1 MTALKLLH
9 PLIALAAAPLLP
21 GVINRTKALFAGRTG
36 QPVLQLY
43 YDLWKLLRKG
53 AVYSRSTTWIFRL
66 GPMIG
71 ISVALLALTIL
82 PFGGLPAAI
91 RFEGDLILFAY
102 LFGLARF
109 FTIVMALDTGS
120 SFEGM
125 GAAREATF
133 STLCEPALLIGLA
146 AITKYTGSVSLSQ
159 MFSSLRFSDWGQ
171 AGPAF
176 ILVGSALL
184 IVFLTENSRMPIDDP
199 NTHLELTMIHEVM
212 ILDHSG
218 PDLALILYAAAL
230 KLWLLGTLLIGIV
243 VPVHSGHPALDV
255 LIAVLCMALLAV
267 LVGIIESS
275 MARIRL
281 LHVPA
286 LLIGA
291 TTLSVLALVLTA
303 R

>member
-1 MTALKLLH
+1 
-9 PLIALAAAPLLP
+9 
-21 GVINRTKALFAGRTG
+21 
-36 QPVLQLY
+36 
-43 YDLWKLLRKG
+43 
-53 AVYSRSTTWIFRL
+53 
-66 GPMIG
+66 
-71 ISVALLALTIL
+71 
-82 PFGGLPAAI
+82 
-91 RFEGDLILFAY
+91 
-102 LFGLARF
+102 
-109 FTIVMALDTGS
+109 
-120 SFEGM
+120 
-125 GAAREATF
+125 
-133 STLCEPALLIGLA
+133 
-146 AITKYTGSVSLSQ
+146 
-159 MFSSLRFSDWGQ
+159 
-171 AGPAF
+171 
-176 ILVGSALL
+176 
-184 IVFLTENSRMPIDDP
+184 MPIDDP